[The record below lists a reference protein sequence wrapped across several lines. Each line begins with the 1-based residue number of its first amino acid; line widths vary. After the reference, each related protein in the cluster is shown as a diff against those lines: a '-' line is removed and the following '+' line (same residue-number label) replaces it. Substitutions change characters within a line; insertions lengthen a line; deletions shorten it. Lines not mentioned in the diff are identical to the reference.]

1 MSVNMNKNISRASE
15 HFFRRLLG
23 AILPLLV
30 WLLHFIFCYGLAA
43 AQCTPAAM
51 RDGGPDRTLLG
62 IATVVALA
70 VLAWL
75 VWRARG
81 VLASP
86 GRAGLWQWAS
96 FLFAALSLVAVSWN
110 SVPILLVPGCA

>member
-1 MSVNMNKNISRASE
+1 MNRNMNVNRANE
-15 HFFRRLLG
+15 HFFRRMLR

-43 AQCTPAAM
+43 AQCTPAGM
-51 RDGGPDRTLLG
+51 RPGGPDRTAMG

-75 VWRARG
+75 VWRGRG
-81 VLASP
+81 VLAQPS
-86 GRAGLWQWAS
+86 RAGLWQWTA

-110 SVPILLVPGCA
+110 SVGILLVGGCA

>member
-1 MSVNMNKNISRASE
+1 MNVHRANVNE

-51 RDGGPDRTLLG
+51 RQGGPDRTAMG

-70 VLAWL
+70 LLAWL

-81 VLASP
+81 VLGRP
-86 GRAGLWQWAS
+86 GKAGLWEWAR

-110 SVPILLVPGCA
+110 GVGILLVPGCA